1 MPEKIHR
8 LPPAMIFICLMG
20 IVSLFA
26 DMTQEGARSIFGDYL
41 SLMGASA
48 AAIGFITGFGELA
61 GYALRFFTGLIAS
74 KSDKYWAMTIFG
86 YALAVLA
93 IPCLSLVPDGNWVAA
108 GFFIILGRV
117 GKAIRQPAKSALLS
131 YAATQ
136 QGVGKSFAIQEFLDQ
151 LGGFSGPIVVFLL
164 LWMNESEDPLSAL
177 SWCFAG
183 LLIPALCCI
192 AAVVTA
198 SKKFP
203 HPEDFEPA
211 PKKKEIF
218 HFRHS
223 FLIYIFGISLFAFGF
238 LDFPLITM
246 HAARLNLVDSD
257 VLPLIYSLAM
267 AIDAF
272 AALAFGW
279 AYDKYGL
286 PVLAVSTLI
295 GAPFTYCVF
304 SLDNTAALYLGVI
317 LWGIGMGAQESIMKA
332 AVSTIVPRESRA
344 TGFGIFETSF
354 GIAWFIGSALLGA
367 LYDYS
372 IPAMIAV
379 STAAQLA
386 AIPFFLLTSK
396 KAGHL

>member
-1 MPEKIHR
+1 MAKSHR

-61 GYALRFFTGLIAS
+61 GYALRFFTGLLAS
-74 KSDKYWAMTIFG
+74 KSGKYWAMTIFG

-117 GKAIRQPAKSALLS
+117 GKAIRQPAKSTLLS
-131 YAATQ
+131 YAATR

-192 AAVVTA
+192 GAVILA

-203 HPEDFEPA
+203 HPEDFEPV

-223 FLIYIFGISLFAFGF
+223 FLIYIAGISLFAFGF

-246 HAARLNLVDSD
+246 HAAKLSLVDSTL
-257 VLPLIYSLAM
+257 LPLIYSIAM

-279 AYDKYGL
+279 AYDKFGL

-304 SLDNTAALYLGVI
+304 ALDNTPALYLGVI

-332 AVSTIVPRESRA
+332 AVSTIVPRDCRA

-372 IPAMIAV
+372 IPLMITV
-379 STAAQLA
+379 STIAQLL
-386 AIPFFLLTSK
+386 AIPFFLITSR